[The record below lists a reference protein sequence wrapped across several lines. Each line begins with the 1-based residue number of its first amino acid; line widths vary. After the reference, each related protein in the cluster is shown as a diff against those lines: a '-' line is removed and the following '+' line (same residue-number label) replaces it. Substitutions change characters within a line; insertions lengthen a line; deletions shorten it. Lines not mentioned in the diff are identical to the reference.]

1 MRRMLTIA
9 VWALL
14 GFTLSA
20 QQNESKAPEKSVAV
34 IAIDVQGLQ
43 LDNIAMGNLIRLE
56 LAKTQQFEVLDKYDA
71 IRILE
76 ENNINPSETFGKLR
90 LIEVGKLLNADKMLT
105 GSAQKFGNKIIFTLR
120 LIDIKKEKIEKT
132 SVKEYIYD
140 ENHLQ
145 RMARISVHDLLG
157 LETNERDVEVL
168 VNFDRPITS
177 DQSTLKLNG
186 PRFGLQFFTGET
198 ADRLRA
204 PKSEG
209 GYDANS
215 YASIFAYQYEKQYIS
230 SGDFQALFEFIG
242 AVNGIESGYTTPSL
256 TVLNGI
262 RYKGWEIGFGP
273 AFRMIKTREG
283 AFTENGW
290 TLEGDLPD
298 NHNYDIVEAIDS
310 RGKVK
315 FSTGLV
321 FAAGKT
327 ITSGYLNLP
336 INIYYAPTPQFDSGV
351 VGFMVGFT
359 IAKDRK

>member
-1 MRRMLTIA
+1 MRRSMTF
-9 VWALL
+9 LL
-14 GFTLSA
+14 ACFFTVASQA
-20 QQNESKAPEKSVAV
+20 QEPSKTKEESVAIV
-34 IAIDVQGLQ
+34 AMDVQGLQ

-71 IRILE
+71 ARILE
-76 ENNINPSETFGKLR
+76 QNEIDPANTFGKQR
-90 LIEVGKLLNADKMLT
+90 LVEVGQMLNADKMLT
-105 GSAQKFGNKIIFTLR
+105 GSTQKFGDKIIFTLR
-120 LIDIKKEKIEKT
+120 LIDVKQQRIVKT
-132 SVKEYIYD
+132 SVKEYVYD

-157 LETNERDVEVL
+157 LQTNERDVEVL

-177 DQSTLKLNG
+177 DKSTLKLNG
-186 PRFGLQFFTGET
+186 PRFGLQFFHGQMAE
-198 ADRLRA
+198 RLKA
-204 PKSEG
+204 PESEG
-209 GYDANS
+209 GYDGNS
-215 YASIFAYQYEKQYIS
+215 FASVFAYQYEKQYIS

-242 AVNGIESGYTTPSL
+242 AINGIESGYTTPSL

-273 AFRMIKTREG
+273 SFRLAKTRNG
-283 AFTENGW
+283 AFTESGW
-290 TLEGDLPD
+290 RLEGELPEG
-298 NHNYDIVEAIDS
+298 HGYEVVETIDS
-310 RGKVK
+310 RGTLG

-336 INIYYAPTPQFDSGV
+336 INVYYAPTPEFDGGT

-359 IAKDRK
+359 IAKNQK